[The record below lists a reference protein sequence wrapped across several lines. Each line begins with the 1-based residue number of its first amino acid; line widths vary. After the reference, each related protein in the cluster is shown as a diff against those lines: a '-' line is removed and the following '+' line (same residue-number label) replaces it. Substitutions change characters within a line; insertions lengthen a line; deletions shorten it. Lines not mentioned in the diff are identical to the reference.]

1 MNIAGKY
8 ATSSTSG
15 YVPDVFP
22 SQQLMHSLAKQTNN
36 NELKSALLEF
46 QYPFKL
52 SDLEN
57 SSYSPTTKQTIL
69 NVVTEA
75 QN

>member
-1 MNIAGKY
+1 MKLAGKY
-8 ATSSTSG
+8 ATNNAPG
-15 YVPDVFP
+15 YTPNVFP
-22 SQQLMHSLAKQTNN
+22 NQRLMHSLAKQTDND
-36 NELKSALLEF
+36 ELKDALLRF

-57 SSYSPTTKQTIL
+57 SNYSPATKQTIL

>member
-1 MNIAGKY
+1 
-8 ATSSTSG
+8 
-15 YVPDVFP
+15 
-22 SQQLMHSLAKQTNN
+22 MHSLANHGRKKIQTNN

-57 SSYSPTTKQTIL
+57 SNYSPTTKQTIL

>member
-22 SQQLMHSLAKQTNN
+22 SQQLMHFLANQTNN
-36 NELKSALLEF
+36 KEFEDALLRF

-57 SSYSPTTKQTIL
+57 SNYSPTTKQTIL
-69 NVVTEA
+69 NVITEA